1 MAKLNSGTRIYGN
14 TAIDTFL
21 TVSGGIASNS
31 NTTGTLIVTG
41 GAGITGNLYSGNVYI
56 TGTSNGITFADGT
69 VQTTA
74 ASGVANDASARANTV
89 YLQGALG
96 SANAN
101 VIIIQGVDVGQNA
114 RMTIIEGVDSGQNSR
129 MTISEGVD
137 LSQNVR
143 LDYSNTAITIIQGT
157 DTSQNARMVI
167 IEGTDTSQNVRLDYS
182 NSAITIIQGTDTSQN
197 ARMTIIEGVNA
208 SQNVRLD
215 FSNTITNFGII
226 KVSGQPD
233 VIANVIESELTLVA
247 GSNMTISTNG
257 VSNTITFSSTGG
269 GGGGPTT
276 AFSRVIISGQP
287 DAIANIANSPLTLVA
302 GSGITLATN
311 GVANS
316 ITITST
322 GGGGGSS
329 SGYLANSVI
338 IANSSGYLSNT
349 ANLLYYSANNT
360 LAVTGNVSVTGSVSS
375 NSNASGTMIV
385 TGGVGVTGNV
395 YVGSNGVF
403 GFSNTTSKSVAYMIY
418 NQANNSIDTIF
429 G

>member
-1 MAKLNSGTRIYGN
+1 
-14 TAIDTFL
+14 
-21 TVSGGIASNS
+21 
-31 NTTGTLIVTG
+31 
-41 GAGITGNLYSGNVYI
+41 
-56 TGTSNGITFADGT
+56 
-69 VQTTA
+69 
-74 ASGVANDASARANTV
+74 
-89 YLQGALG
+89 
-96 SANAN
+96 
-101 VIIIQGVDVGQNA
+101 
-114 RMTIIEGVDSGQNSR
+114 
-129 MTISEGVD
+129 
-137 LSQNVR
+137 
-143 LDYSNTAITIIQGT
+143 
-157 DTSQNARMVI
+157 
-167 IEGTDTSQNVRLDYS
+167 
-182 NSAITIIQGTDTSQN
+182 
-197 ARMTIIEGVNA
+197 MTIIEGVNA

-215 FSNTITNFGII
+215 FSNTKTDFGII

-233 VIANVIESELTLVA
+233 VIANVHEAQLTLVA

-257 VSNTITFSSTGG
+257 VSNTITFSSTGGG

-395 YVGSNGVF
+395 YVGSNSGF

-429 G
+429 E